1 MNITQLLQFAVTEG
15 ASDVHISAGEPP
27 ILRIHGDMKKLEYDP
42 LQDEEVH
49 RMIYDIMSDKQRK
62 NFEELHELDF
72 SLSWET
78 LAVSVSMPFCSAEV
92 KPPSFGPSPPR
103 S

>member
-1 MNITQLLQFAVTEG
+1 
-15 ASDVHISAGEPP
+15 
-27 ILRIHGDMKKLEYDP
+27 MKKLEYDP

-49 RMIYDIMSDKQRK
+49 RMIYDIMSDNQRK
-62 NFEELHELDF
+62 NLEELHELDF
-72 SLSWET
+72 SCELGDIGRFRVNAF
-78 LAVSVSMPFCSAEV
+78 LRAEV

>member
-1 MNITQLLQFAVTEG
+1 M
-15 ASDVHISAGEPP
+15 
-27 ILRIHGDMKKLEYDP
+27 RIHGDMKKLEYDP

-49 RMIYDIMSDKQRK
+49 RMIYDIMSDNQRK

-72 SLSWET
+72 SFELGDIGRFRVNAF
-78 LAVSVSMPFCSAEV
+78 LRAEV

>member
-15 ASDVHISAGEPP
+15 ASDIHISAGEPP

-49 RMIYDIMSDKQRK
+49 RMIYDIMSDNQRK

-72 SLSWET
+72 S
-78 LAVSVSMPFCSAEV
+78 F
-92 KPPSFGPSPPR
+92 
-103 S
+103 